1 MPNGYTGNMLV
12 ADLTAGTV
20 TVDRHDDA
28 YYRRY
33 MGGAA
38 LAMDYILRECPAH
51 ADPLGP
57 ENVLVFAVGPLTG
70 TPISGQSRMS
80 VNAKSPLTG
89 VIGDAQVGGFFPAEL
104 KFAGFDAVVIKGKA
118 AAPVYLWIED
128 GRAELRDAAAY
139 WGMGTGELSRHAA
152 SYSFACVGCREN
164 WSSRPPTRWRNEWQ
178 PSV

>member
-1 MPNGYTGNMLV
+1 MLPSVKNRGIAMLHGFTGRIV
-12 ADLTAGTV
+12 VVDLSAGTIRI
-20 TVDRHDDA
+20 DGPDES
-28 YYRRY
+28 YYRRF

-38 LAMDYILRECPAH
+38 LAMDYILRDCPAN

-104 KFAGFDAVVIKGKA
+104 KFAGFDAVVVKGKA
-118 AAPVYLWIED
+118 EQPVYLWIKD
-128 GRAELRDAAAY
+128 GQY
-139 WGMGTGELSRHAA
+139 
-152 SYSFACVGCREN
+152 
-164 WSSRPPTRWRNEWQ
+164 
-178 PSV
+178 